1 MVVIEKHVVCYATQ
15 AWGHLRPLI
24 HLSARFVKL
33 RPVVVTLLVSNGY
46 YDRINTEL
54 SRSFEED
61 DEEHAKRI
69 RRAVIAVGDIQ
80 GFSSEEF
87 DRQFEAA
94 WKALDG
100 GSELICS
107 HTGARHSALPKPQAA
122 ILDCFA
128 ADGVNSIKAVSGD
141 TVKIYGWH
149 PGLTYALINLFAPER
164 YGGRGNLRLKA
175 EEKARLTGRPYEE
188 VAIELTFRPGDNVVR
203 LSGVPPMYEYE
214 HWPQDL
220 MLPPGIGAKLFPRVF
235 ETLEKTDGVF
245 LFTPESYE
253 PEAVATVRRWYGET
267 GRPAYA
273 VGPLLPAASKAAAA
287 SKERKLS
294 SESDGIQTFL
304 DDTLKS
310 CGEQSLV
317 YISFGSMLWPAKSPE
332 KIWAFVD
339 VLTELNIPFILST
352 ASPTAVVSDEIKA
365 KVKAYGKG
373 LLSPWTPQQLILD
386 HLATGWFV
394 AHGGHNGVTEAISAG
409 VPQILWPFGGDQ
421 ALNAVLITDIH
432 KIGYELLEVRTGSG
446 LKPIYRTGFVPKN
459 TVDALKAEA
468 REVLAKAFGENGKEK
483 RARLEEVR
491 KGVTAAWKEGG
502 SSWRDASGFLDS
514 L

>member
-1 MVVIEKHVVCYATQ
+1 MVAIEKHVVCYATQ

-33 RPVVVTLLVSNGY
+33 RPIVVTLLVSNGY
-46 YDRINTEL
+46 CDRVKNEL
-54 SRSFEED
+54 SRSFEEG

-69 RRAVIAVGDIQ
+69 RVIAMSDIQ
-80 GFSSEEF
+80 AFSSEEF

-94 WKALDG
+94 WKAIDE

-107 HTGARHSALPKPQAA
+107 HTGERHSALPKPQAA
-122 ILDCFA
+122 ILDYFA
-128 ADGVNSIKAVSGD
+128 VDGINSIKAISGD
-141 TVKIYGWH
+141 TVKVYGWY
-149 PGLTYALINLFAPER
+149 PGLTYGLINLFGPES

-188 VAIELTFRPGDNVVR
+188 VAIELTVTPSGDVVCLPGI
-203 LSGVPPMYEYE
+203 PPMYDYE
-214 HWPQDL
+214 HWPQDFV
-220 MLPPGIGAKLFPRVF
+220 LPPEIGARLFPRVF

-253 PEAVATVRRWYGET
+253 PEAVAAVRRWFGET

-273 VGPLLPAASKAAAA
+273 VGPLLPAASKAAA

-294 SESDGIQTFL
+294 SESDEIQTFL
-304 DDTLKS
+304 NDTLKS
-310 CGEQSLV
+310 SGEKSLV
-317 YISFGSMLWPAKSPE
+317 YISFGSLFWPAKSPE
-332 KIWAFVD
+332 KVWAFLD
-339 VLTELNIPFILST
+339 VLIELNIPFILST
-352 ASPTAVVSDEIKA
+352 ASPMAVVSDEIKG

-386 HLATGWFV
+386 HPATGWFV

-409 VPQILWPFGGDQ
+409 VPQMLWPFGADQ
-421 ALNAVLITDIH
+421 ALNAVLIADIH
-432 KIGYELLEVRTGSG
+432 KIGYELLEVRTGGG

-468 REVLAKAFGENGKEK
+468 REVLTKALGADGKEK
-483 RARLEEVR
+483 RARLEGVR
-491 KGVTAAWKEGG
+491 KGVMGAWEEGG
-502 SSWRDASGFLDS
+502 SSLRDASAFLDS